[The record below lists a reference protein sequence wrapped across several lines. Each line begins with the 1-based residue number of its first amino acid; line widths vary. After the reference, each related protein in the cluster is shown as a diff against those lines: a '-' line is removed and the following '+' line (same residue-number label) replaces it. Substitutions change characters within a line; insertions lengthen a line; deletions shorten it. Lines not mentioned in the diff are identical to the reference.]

1 MPDLGVGDKCSFGLV
16 IFSSEGDNMVSHWE
30 DYIFINRRKDGRFSI
45 KAYKWGENFRSPNR
59 YVWIP
64 IDSVIGVSSAT
75 DLIAAVGR
83 MESTLAA
90 SVDWS
95 DVIGVIRVVDAKMAD
110 SLDQAIN

>member
-1 MPDLGVGDKCSFGLV
+1 
-16 IFSSEGDNMVSHWE
+16 MVSHWE
-30 DYIFINRRKDGRFSI
+30 DYIFINRRKDGRFSV

-75 DLIAAVGR
+75 DLIAALNR
-83 MESTLAA
+83 MGNALAV
-90 SVDWS
+90 SVDLP
-95 DVIGVIRVVDAKMAD
+95 DVIGVIRGMDAKMAD

>member
-1 MPDLGVGDKCSFGLV
+1 MPDLTVGDKSSFGVV

-30 DYIFINRRKDGRFSI
+30 DYIFINRRKDGRFSV

-75 DLIAAVGR
+75 DLIAALNR
-83 MESTLAA
+83 MGNALAV
-90 SVDWS
+90 SVDLP
-95 DVIGVIRVVDAKMAD
+95 DVIGVIRGMDAKMAD

>member
-1 MPDLGVGDKCSFGLV
+1 MSDLTVGDKSSFGVV

-30 DYIFINRRKDGRFSI
+30 DYIFINRRKDGRFSV

-75 DLIAAVGR
+75 DLIAALNR
-83 MESTLAA
+83 MGNALAV
-90 SVDWS
+90 SVDLP
-95 DVIGVIRVVDAKMAD
+95 DVIGVIRGMDAKMAD